1 MYAES
6 NDILDEEAKFLLDL
20 FIENGFTDKEL
31 AENQLRRIARSQ
43 LAHLWSSALEPLR
56 ASLIALLGWLL
67 FLFVIKTFCPA
78 VLFAAIELAMGK
90 SLYIL
95 FAFITI
101 GVVLAF
107 VSNLFGSFGPVTN
120 LVLDILS
127 GEAVC
132 LEGRVSASSVTER
145 AKGLGQ
151 LYEENVDHCSYAIG
165 NEYLRVSEQAFH
177 VMQPYS
183 GSVFRVYVAPR
194 SRLLLSIEPVR
205 LRRADRMV
213 K

>member
-1 MYAES
+1 M
-6 NDILDEEAKFLLDL
+6 LC
-20 FIENGFTDKEL
+20 GF
-31 AENQLRRIARSQ
+31 
-43 LAHLWSSALEPLR
+43 
-56 ASLIALLGWLL
+56 
-67 FLFVIKTFCPA
+67 
-78 VLFAAIELAMGK
+78 M
-90 SLYIL
+90 
-95 FAFITI
+95 TI
-101 GVVLAF
+101 GGVVVI
-107 VSNLFGSFGPVTN
+107 VSNEFGAVGKVKK
-120 LVLDILS
+120 LVRDIVL
-127 GEAVC
+127 GEVVC
-132 LEGRVSASSVTER
+132 VEGRVSASSVTEK